1 MPSLLVNV
9 LIVQYGQ
16 WEKCAIKYKVHIVI
30 TEFSTTLSG
39 DFAFPFSTTVGVWI
53 SNSAAVNLSAAS

>member
-30 TEFSTTLSG
+30 TELSKPTKQPYPVI
-39 DFAFPFSTTVGVWI
+39 F
-53 SNSAAVNLSAAS
+53 LSHLVTQSVFGL